1 MNWMQVFWVL
11 VVIGAVV
18 AFYFAIKSQMRRGD
32 TLAGPLT
39 PSDMNKPVNGRSTT
53 PDIHYGE
60 GEGEKIAD
68 EYESSTNTL
77 GHG

>member
-1 MNWMQVFWVL
+1 MNAIQWILVL
-11 VVIGAVV
+11 IVIGALVGL
-18 AFYFAIKSQMRRGD
+18 YFGVRSQMKSGQ

-39 PSDMNKPVNGRSTT
+39 PVEMDEPLGGESAT
-53 PDIHYGE
+53 PDIHKGE